1 MCATI
6 DADRGDLT
14 ARAVIRNEALRL
26 FAARGPDAVSLR
38 QVAAAAGVSP
48 GLVVHHFGSRAGLR
62 DAVDAHVAAV
72 FDGLV
77 NALAEADWSDTDVGA
92 SFVAVV
98 LAQLPAGSPILGYL
112 RWLLMSGDP
121 AGTTLFLRW
130 HLLTGQVLDHMSAA
144 GIIRPSPDPA
154 ARAAFLLANDLAAL
168 LMHEHLTAALGVDP
182 LSEAGM
188 ARWTDSL
195 LDVYRNG
202 LFIVP
207 QTPDTAATPTLEE
220 R

>member
-1 MCATI
+1 M
-6 DADRGDLT
+6 
-14 ARAVIRNEALRL
+14 
-26 FAARGPDAVSLR
+26 R

-48 GLVVHHFGSRAGLR
+48 GWWSTTSAPGPACATRSTRTSRPCSTAWSTQ
-62 DAVDAHVAAV
+62 
-72 FDGLV
+72 
-77 NALAEADWSDTDVGA
+77 LAEADWSDTDVGA

-130 HLLTGQVLDHMSAA
+130 HLLTGQVLDHMTAA
-144 GIIRPSPDPA
+144 GIIRPSPDPP
-154 ARAAFLLANDLAAL
+154 ARAAFLLVNDLAAL
-168 LMHEHLTAALGVDP
+168 LMHEHLTAALGDDP

-202 LFIVP
+202 LFTAA
-207 QTPDTAATPTLEE
+207 QTPDAASTPPLEE

>member
-1 MCATI
+1 M
-6 DADRGDLT
+6 
-14 ARAVIRNEALRL
+14 
-26 FAARGPDAVSLR
+26 R

-62 DAVDAHVAAV
+62 EAVDAHVAAV

-77 NALAEADWSDTDVGA
+77 NALAEADWSDTEVGA

-112 RWLLMSGDP
+112 RWLLLSGDP

-130 HLLTGQVLDHMSAA
+130 HLLTGQVLDQMTTA
-144 GIIRPSPDPA
+144 GIIRPSPDPP
-154 ARAAFLLANDLAAL
+154 ARAAFLLVNDLAAL
-168 LMHEHLTAALGVDP
+168 LMHEHLTAALGDDP

-202 LFIVP
+202 LFTAA
-207 QTPDTAATPTLEE
+207 QTPDAASTPPLEE

>member
-1 MCATI
+1 MCSQA
-6 DADRGDLT
+6 ADRGDLT

-26 FAARGPDAVSLR
+26 FAERGPEAVSMR

-62 DAVDAHVAAV
+62 EAVDAHVAAV

-77 NALAEADWSDTDVGA
+77 NALAEADWSDTEVGA

-112 RWLLMSGDP
+112 RWLLLSGDP

-130 HLLTGQVLDHMSAA
+130 HLLTGQVLDQMTAA
-144 GIIRPSPDPA
+144 GIIRPSPDPP
-154 ARAAFLLANDLAAL
+154 ARAAFLLVNDLAAL
-168 LMHEHLTAALGVDP
+168 LMHEHLTAALGDDP

-202 LFIVP
+202 LFTAA
-207 QTPDTAATPTLEE
+207 QTPDAASTPPLEE